1 MNPTVLRITR
11 QGTRRCRH
19 GNQVGDWKRWTRK
32 ESNSIKE
39 ESQRA
44 RQRKAQWEGQADG
57 VSDRERKWLLEKR
70 RGAEWMTGREKR
82 KTSGWKGKEKNTKKK
97 SGKEAEIRME
107 IENLRKEKASE
118 PAKSG
123 VKILSDQVH
132 IIGLVNIHSFLRY
145 SEG

>member
-1 MNPTVLRITR
+1 
-11 QGTRRCRH
+11 
-19 GNQVGDWKRWTRK
+19 
-32 ESNSIKE
+32 
-39 ESQRA
+39 
-44 RQRKAQWEGQADG
+44 
-57 VSDRERKWLLEKR
+57 
-70 RGAEWMTGREKR
+70 
-82 KTSGWKGKEKNTKKK
+82 
-97 SGKEAEIRME
+97 ME